1 MNFWWNTTQFILC
14 TIFTMNF
21 TYFALASAQRDAEL
35 GHKTHCI
42 AISDVN
48 HPIHVTKDTN
58 MEDTVNVSRQYHVL
72 FFTGLIIN
80 ILHAVYAV
88 FACFLSQSK
97 KAFNAAMQV
106 MFIVVNTLFLIC
118 CTYVRFSHAG
128 RVCGGDYLYYPIS
141 IETRENGV
149 LGVES
154 QFITVFI
161 VAQWIS
167 FIIMLTIM
175 GF

>member
-1 MNFWWNTTQFILC
+1 M
-14 TIFTMNF
+14 
-21 TYFALASAQRDAEL
+21 
-35 GHKTHCI
+35 
-42 AISDVN
+42 
-48 HPIHVTKDTN
+48 
-58 MEDTVNVSRQYHVL
+58 
-72 FFTGLIIN
+72 
-80 ILHAVYAV
+80 HAVYAV

-167 FIIMLTIM
+167 FVIMLTIM